1 MVLHLH
7 VASNVPTPAGEMAA
21 TKHVRPDGFGYSCIL
36 ASVQTNVTSHQT
48 LQLGSGR
55 TVPVENVFPL
65 VVFTSSQ
72 LISPCPSVT
81 DTPVTCRVTD
91 IPSVLRETHAPV
103 QAQTAA
109 YSQGM
114 GSTKHP
120 ACCCVLHGFG
130 GEKKKPCYTSS
141 SPK

>member
-1 MVLHLH
+1 MLLHLH
-7 VASNVPTPAGEMAA
+7 VGGNVPTPAGEMAA

-103 QAQTAA
+103 QAQTTA
-109 YSQGM
+109 Y
-114 GSTKHP
+114 
-120 ACCCVLHGFG
+120 L
-130 GEKKKPCYTSS
+130 KPC
-141 SPK
+141 